1 VKLKKL
7 TLSLGLGVLA
17 LASTFNARADVGGF
31 GFGSRTAALAGAG
44 AAWGFDA
51 YSAYANPAGLTEA
64 AGKKLRLSYGWL
76 FMDPKFTPIRGITIE
91 NNFTSDDART
101 GNVVDDYR
109 SVLGQTI
116 GAAALIAPDWYHL
129 SAGITIFTPFDPL
142 GAIDTG
148 EPYIP
153 EYVLY
158 RSRTQRPILE
168 AGLAAKLT
176 QRLSV
181 GLGLHIG
188 YAITATGNAFLQTA
202 AGTTSSMRVSASLK
216 PKTSPN
222 LAWLLLSET
231 PQEEAGA
238 WSFGQVLRTTHDAK
252 ATLNFN
258 SSARAFGDL
267 AALDIR
273 FGANSALFY
282 DPLTLETGFSWKHSP
297 RGRLYLQADFQN
309 WANFKRPA
317 LEIRDPTETCTP
329 EPGKTCNSPDGPLIV
344 NPSVL
349 PGMKLRNTFTP
360 RIAEEISFESSTLR
374 VGYAY
379 RPSMFKGLPSEAG
392 NYIDPSKHIVSAG
405 WGWKFPSFL
414 GWNAPAQIDVH
425 ASYQHLVTAK
435 VTKTAGDESG
445 TNPTGAK
452 IGAPGYDIGGRLW
465 GGGATLTLE
474 L

>member
-1 VKLKKL
+1 MKFKKL
-7 TLSLGLGVLA
+7 TLSLGAA
-17 LASTFNARADVGGF
+17 LAALAFAQPARADVGGF
-31 GFGSRTAALAGAG
+31 GFGSRTAGLAGAG

-51 YSAYANPAGLTEA
+51 YSAYSNPAGLTEA

-76 FMDPKFTPIRGITIE
+76 FMDPTFTPIEGVTIE
-91 NNFTSDDART
+91 NQFTSDQTRT

-116 GAAALIAPDWYHL
+116 GAAALLAQDWYHL
-129 SAGITIFTPFDPL
+129 SAGLTIFTPFDPL

-158 RSRTQRPILE
+158 RSRTQRPLLE
-168 AGLAAKLT
+168 AGLAAKIT
-176 QRLSV
+176 PRLSL

-317 LEIRDPTETCTP
+317 LEITDPIENCT
-329 EPGKTCNSPDGPLIV
+329 GTGCTGLIV

-349 PGMKLRNTFTP
+349 PGMSLRNIVTP
-360 RIAEEISFESSTLR
+360 RIAEEISFDASTLR
-374 VGYAY
+374 IGYFY
-379 RPSMFKGLPSEAG
+379 RPSMFRSLPSDSG
-392 NYIDPSKHIVSAG
+392 NYLDPSRHSISAG
-405 WGWKFPSFL
+405 WGRRFPTFL
-414 GWNAPAQIDVH
+414 GWDTPAQLDFH
-425 ASYQHLVTAK
+425 ASYQHLVNQS
-435 VTKTAGDESG
+435 VVKTAGDE
-445 TNPTGAK
+445 TGDLAETK
-452 IGAPGYDIGGRLW
+452 IGAPGYSIGGRLW